1 MIGRLLLL
9 VAVRVAHSL
18 PPTRAFALKRFL
30 YNSSGCRLDKGVS
43 MVGRSRISFSNV
55 KIGCDTWVGD
65 EVIFYSSNTGSI
77 TIGNCCDIAPR
88 VSFNTG
94 THLLGSQ
101 TRRAGSNVANDIS
114 IGNGC
119 WIGMG
124 AIILSGSKVG
134 DGCIIAA
141 GAVVKGEFP
150 ENVLIAGV
158 PAVIKRKL

>member
-1 MIGRLLLL
+1 MIRRLMLLM
-9 VAVRVAHSL
+9 AVKLSHSF

-30 YNSSGCRLDKGVS
+30 YNCSGCRLGKGVS

-55 KIGCDTWVGD
+55 KIGSDTWVGD
-65 EVIFYSSNTGSI
+65 EVIFYSSVTGSI
-77 TIGNCCDIAPR
+77 TIGNRCDIAPR
-88 VSFNTG
+88 VTFNTG
-94 THLLGSQ
+94 THIIGSKH
-101 TRRAGSNVANDIS
+101 RRAGSNIAHDIS

-119 WIGMG
+119 WVGMG